1 MDSVL
6 DIGFFF
12 KVSIFIVHE
21 SSILHWNLVSVLVLI
36 VFIKRNIAFSNFNV
50 TCVKKKY
57 LKLVYLKKKVRLLE
71 KKLRQKQKALK
82 EKKKNAFTQ
91 TESWNTGACSGAE
104 C

>member
-1 MDSVL
+1 M
-6 DIGFFF
+6 
-12 KVSIFIVHE
+12 
-21 SSILHWNLVSVLVLI
+21 

-82 EKKKNAFTQ
+82 EKKKMPLLRRNLEIQEYAVELSVNFTIKKIY
-91 TESWNTGACSGAE
+91 SL
-104 C
+104 